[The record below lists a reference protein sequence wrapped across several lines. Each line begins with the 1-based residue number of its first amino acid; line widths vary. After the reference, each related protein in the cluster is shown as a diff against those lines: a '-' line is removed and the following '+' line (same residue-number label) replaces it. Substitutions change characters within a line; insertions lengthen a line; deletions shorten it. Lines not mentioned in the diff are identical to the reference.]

1 MAVQVVSFFDQFPDF
16 DCNPDS
22 PISNE
27 FKRLGKARN
36 WRPGS
41 KTWTKNWNRCMGN
54 EYNRLIGSRISNLE
68 TWQVMCRKV
77 GLGDEFTSIR
87 QCKKALSCIY
97 VNIIDLLEC
106 WETHEMP
113 TRFCNVSQLA
123 KYSKKSAKL
132 IPREWAKQDK
142 VLRVLLKR
150 LL

>member
-1 MAVQVVSFFDQFPDF
+1 MFHQYLTDLSTVIADSLTVYLPIIMAVQVVSFFDQFPDF

-22 PISNE
+22 PISDE

-87 QCKKALSCIY
+87 QCKKVGHSLDWSEIT
-97 VNIIDLLEC
+97 I
-106 WETHEMP
+106 
-113 TRFCNVSQLA
+113 
-123 KYSKKSAKL
+123 
-132 IPREWAKQDK
+132 
-142 VLRVLLKR
+142 
-150 LL
+150 

>member
-1 MAVQVVSFFDQFPDF
+1 MFHQDLTDLSTVIADSLTVYLPVIMAVQVVSFFDQFPDF

-77 GLGDEFTSIR
+77 GLGDEFTAIR
-87 QCKKALSCIY
+87 QCKKVGRSLDWSEIT
-97 VNIIDLLEC
+97 I
-106 WETHEMP
+106 
-113 TRFCNVSQLA
+113 
-123 KYSKKSAKL
+123 
-132 IPREWAKQDK
+132 
-142 VLRVLLKR
+142 
-150 LL
+150 